1 MNVNVISLLITL
13 LASSI
18 FALAALFIMMVALN
32 GYSGSD
38 ANFAFIAYA
47 ALALAVILITS
58 GLASFSTGG
67 LVRRG
72 YKVWFA
78 VPIASIGFS
87 FLAFVFIVIAAFLGG
102 AVAEIVRVNF

>member
-1 MNVNVISLLITL
+1 MNVNVISFIFTL
-13 LASSI
+13 LAGSI

-58 GLASFSTGG
+58 ALASFSTGG
-67 LVRRG
+67 LIRRG
-72 YKVWFA
+72 YKPWLA

-87 FLAFVFIVIAAFLGG
+87 FLAFLFIIIAAFIGG
-102 AVAEIVRVNF
+102 AIAEIARKNF